1 MLNRLRPHLTYANV
15 MVTVLA
21 FIALGGTTLAATGGN
36 FILGQ
41 PNSASSTTGLSAG
54 TTGPAFRA
62 TNTSTGTAGSFNVAA
77 GHPPLTVNSNTK
89 VTNLNADK
97 LDGLDSTQLVS
108 SSTLRR
114 VGPVVAMPLSG
125 QSATVAIATIGHFTF
140 QGSCTRNVG
149 GQDRVQTVIASNVAS
164 SAFGS
169 ITHASAG
176 TAFGEPNM
184 LANQNYRL
192 ADGVST
198 AGSTPSFNPVL
209 GSATTPPPD
218 DREVVFNLY
227 QGMHARGQG
236 GWCVFGGTF
245 AVK

>member
-1 MLNRLRPHLTYANV
+1 
-15 MVTVLA
+15 
-21 FIALGGTTLAATGGN
+21 
-36 FILGQ
+36 
-41 PNSASSTTGLSAG
+41 
-54 TTGPAFRA
+54 
-62 TNTSTGTAGSFNVAA
+62 
-77 GHPPLTVNSNTK
+77 
-89 VTNLNADK
+89 
-97 LDGLDSTQLVS
+97 
-108 SSTLRR
+108 
-114 VGPVVAMPLSG
+114 
-125 QSATVAIATIGHFTF
+125 
-140 QGSCTRNVG
+140 
-149 GQDRVQTVIASNVAS
+149 
-164 SAFGS
+164 
-169 ITHASAG
+169 
-176 TAFGEPNM
+176 M